1 MFVIFGFGKRQR
13 PQGPGALRDC
23 PRCHNTTR
31 WNRMR
36 EFSQFTLF
44 LHPHRALRPPRVR
57 DLRHLHRLDRG
68 VTHPQRDPHGPRRSA
83 LLD

>member
-44 LHPHRALRPPRVR
+44 FIPIARWN
-57 DLRHLHRLDRG
+57 
-68 VTHPQRDPHGPRRSA
+68 RREFETCGICTA
-83 LLD
+83 AIEV

>member
-36 EFSQFTLF
+36 
-44 LHPHRALRPPRVR
+44 
-57 DLRHLHRLDRG
+57 
-68 VTHPQRDPHGPRRSA
+68 
-83 LLD
+83 

>member
-13 PQGPGALRDC
+13 TQGPGALRDG

-44 LHPHRALRPPRVR
+44 FIPIARWN
-57 DLRHLHRLDRG
+57 
-68 VTHPQRDPHGPRRSA
+68 RREFETCGICTA
-83 LLD
+83 AIEV

>member
-13 PQGPGALRDC
+13 TQGPGALRDC

-44 LHPHRALRPPRVR
+44 FIPIARWNRREFETCGICTALIEM
-57 DLRHLHRLDRG
+57 
-68 VTHPQRDPHGPRRSA
+68 
-83 LLD
+83 